1 MQIEKCMKANAIT
14 VRPEQTVQQAA
25 ALMVENHVG
34 SLPVISND
42 GKLVGLLTLIE
53 IVHLFMPDFVSLLN
67 QLNFVP
73 DFGIL
78 EDRELSTDS
87 ETQSVAAVMGE
98 PVCILHSAGLLRAF
112 AEFEYHN
119 VTDLP
124 VVDEDNRL
132 LGIASRVDIGTAFL
146 AAWKQKAR
154 EVSPQGASER

>member
-1 MQIEKCMKANAIT
+1 MQIEKCMKANAVT
-14 VRPEQTVQQAA
+14 VRPEQTVRQAA
-25 ALMVENHVG
+25 ALMVENHIG
-34 SLPVISND
+34 SLPVINNE

-73 DFGIL
+73 DFGVL
-78 EDRELSTDS
+78 EDRELSADS
-87 ETQSVAAVMGE
+87 ATQSVAAVMGE

-112 AEFEYHN
+112 AEFEHHN

-124 VVDEDNRL
+124 VVDEDSRL

-146 AAWKQKAR
+146 AAWKPKAK
-154 EVSPQGASER
+154 VVSER